1 MMGIMQAELQQKR
14 QWVSKERF
22 IEGLSVVSMLPGAT
36 VVQLGIFLGYARS
49 RNLIV
54 AESNGDCLSEFEI
67 GADGLLTSRRRFAHI
82 GEPDGICLDRE
93 GAVWVGAFKED
104 VVVRVDRDGNIT
116 DRIPLPGR
124 GVACA
129 LGGEDGRTLFCISA
143 QTTHEA
149 LRRGDRARESI

>member
-1 MMGIMQAELQQKR
+1 MMGIMQAELQQER

-22 IEGLSVVSMLPGAT
+22 IEGLSVVNMLPGAT

-93 GAVWVGAFKED
+93 GAVWVGAFK
-104 VVVRVDRDGNIT
+104 RMPSSASIATGTSPIGSRCPAAAW
-116 DRIPLPGR
+116 RALWAARMAGR
-124 GVACA
+124 SFA
-129 LGGEDGRTLFCISA
+129 SA
-143 QTTHEA
+143 RKRPT
-149 LRRGDRARESI
+149 RR